1 MIYYDRVSKIY
12 ADNSIALEDVS
23 FSVEPGEFIS
33 FVGHSGAGKTT
44 LVKMLLAEEKPT
56 TGSVFFESI
65 NVHEIPLS
73 KVGDLRR
80 KIGTVFQDFRLLPN
94 KTAYENI
101 AFAMEAA
108 GRAEAE
114 IRSDVPHVLELVD
127 LGDKINNFP
136 HELSGGEQQRVAIAR
151 AIVNQPD
158 VIVADE
164 PTGNLDPVNTF
175 EVVQILKK
183 INDLGTTILL
193 TTHNKG
199 VIDNLKKRV
208 ITMDRGKVSP
218 WTAARSSA
226 MTRRE
231 SIYYRYEMAHDKTDI
246 PRRLV
251 KLFAQR
257 VRLLRIR
264 ARHDGDALYRRSN
277 LVCRRYTRLGAP
289 GTA

>member
-12 ADNSIALEDVS
+12 ADNSVALEDVS

-33 FVGHSGAGKTT
+33 IVGHSGAGKTT
-44 LVKMLLAEEKPT
+44 LIKMLLAEERPSS
-56 TGSVFFESI
+56 GSVFFESI
-65 NVHEIPLS
+65 NIHEVPLRRM
-73 KVGDLRR
+73 GDLRR

-108 GRAEAE
+108 GRSEAE
-114 IRSDVPHVLELVD
+114 IRSDVPHVLDLVD
-127 LGDKINNFP
+127 LSDKIHNFP
-136 HELSGGEQQRVAIAR
+136 GELSGGEQQRVAIAR

-183 INDLGTTILL
+183 INDLGTTIIL

-199 VIDNLKKRV
+199 VIDALKKRV
-208 ITMDRGKVSP
+208 VTMDRGRVI
-218 WTAARSSA
+218 RDD
-226 MTRRE
+226 RE
-231 SIYYRYEMAHDKTDI
+231 GKYI
-246 PRRLV
+246 L
-251 KLFAQR
+251 
-257 VRLLRIR
+257 
-264 ARHDGDALYRRSN
+264 
-277 LVCRRYTRLGAP
+277 
-289 GTA
+289 